1 MGAPL
6 GLGVPYRLGDGW
18 FDPTPLV
25 AIGSTLLLAR
35 WFGFAWSR
43 ATIGPLVALGL
54 LAGYAVGSWGVVG
67 PAATVVGLLAL
78 AAMVIRRFGPGA

>member
-43 ATIGPLVALGL
+43 ATIGPLLVLGL
-54 LAGYAVGSWGVVG
+54 LAGYAVGAWGVLR
-67 PAATVVGLLAL
+67 PAAAVVGLLAL
-78 AAMVIRRFGPGA
+78 AVAVIRRSGPGA